1 MASALLGIPLMDRHV
16 TARAFAVL
24 FQHAMPQRMADRA
37 AVNLIKAEQPGAFI
51 ADAAP
56 GRFPADVDFAIRT
69 IGRYVAVFITVEALH
84 FPVSGFHIFAPLTVT
99 VKADF

>member
-1 MASALLGIPLMDRHV
+1 
-16 TARAFAVL
+16 
-24 FQHAMPQRMADRA
+24 
-37 AVNLIKAEQPGAFI
+37 VNLVQAEQPGSFI

-56 GRFPADVDFAIRT
+56 VRFAADVDFAVRA

-84 FPVSGFHIFAPLTVT
+84 FPNSGFHIFAPLTVT